1 MPLPV
6 EPTVLVSTGTVAVGG
21 GAVCGADELE
31 VPDVPPVV
39 VEAEPVFVEAEPVL
53 VFCAS
58 IPYELFMIGTRME
71 CGIVLTSG
79 AEWDLPGCE
88 VDFGCLRGTIL
99 RTFGAGATRKTGNV
113 KVATESG
120 SSDRAR
126 SGSREEKRAR
136 KRRAIDVQEAR
147 GCDPDQSP
155 SKTTAPEGDQPEP
168 GVTNVRPMSHAHP
181 EPSSP
186 STCSPASTPPETGRC
201 LPQSLG
207 TRLMH

>member
-1 MPLPV
+1 M
-6 EPTVLVSTGTVAVGG
+6 LVSTGTVAVGG

-126 SGSREEKRAR
+126 AGPGRRSALASGA
-136 KRRAIDVQEAR
+136 Q
-147 GCDPDQSP
+147 
-155 SKTTAPEGDQPEP
+155 
-168 GVTNVRPMSHAHP
+168 
-181 EPSSP
+181 
-186 STCSPASTPPETGRC
+186 
-201 LPQSLG
+201 
-207 TRLMH
+207 